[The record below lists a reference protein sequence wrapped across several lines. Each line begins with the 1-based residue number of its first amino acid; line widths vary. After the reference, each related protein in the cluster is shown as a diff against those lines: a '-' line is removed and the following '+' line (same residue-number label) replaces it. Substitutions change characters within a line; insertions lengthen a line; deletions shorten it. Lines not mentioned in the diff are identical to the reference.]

1 VLLVPHPPDGGHAFT
16 IMDGRIPSNPRGE
29 AANPSPDTLTSV
41 ARSAFVDGDV
51 TSSRRQGLLE
61 KLSSREREVVAVL
74 LSGNRAPA
82 IAGKLHLSPATVRN
96 HLSNAFRKL
105 RVGNQQELIDLLR

>member
-1 VLLVPHPPDGGHAFT
+1 VLLVPHPPDGGYAISIKDDHVT
-16 IMDGRIPSNPRGE
+16 SNPRGE
-29 AANPSPDTLTSV
+29 AMNPAL
-41 ARSAFVDGDV
+41 DGDV

-61 KLSSREREVVAVL
+61 KLSSREREVVAEL